1 MLHIIKE
8 RQRIEEDEDLGR
20 VSSMPNRATID
31 VIFSALERR
40 KHLLPGELEKVLPQ
54 LQKEY
59 QIEQSTLKTLF
70 KYYNTM
76 AVMPP
81 VSDEEGARQQGI
93 WVNDKQEWN
102 RALDE
107 AIAKR
112 KALAQQA
119 QKKKASSSTDSTG
132 GKDTKAQEKDPQ
144 QKRLEDLFED

>member
-20 VSSMPNRATID
+20 ISSMPNRATID

-40 KHLLPGELEKVLPQ
+40 KHLSPGELEKVLPQ
-54 LQKEY
+54 LQNEY
-59 QIEQSTLKTLF
+59 KIEQSTLKTLF

-76 AVMPP
+76 AVMPAL
-81 VSDEEGARQQGI
+81 SDEEGARRQGI

-107 AIAKR
+107 TIARK
-112 KALAQQA
+112 KALVDQA
-119 QKKKASSSTDSTG
+119 EQKSKSSSTASGDSSNRS
-132 GKDTKAQEKDPQ
+132 QEKDPQ